1 MTIEEEVRAFAQK
14 YIPNGEEYLRSQR
27 VPPFKGTWADVF
39 AGRIAVDERV
49 QRYVLRDLR
58 EIWGNREPRGWTA
71 L

>member
-1 MTIEEEVRAFAQK
+1 MTIEQELRAFAEK
-14 YIPNGEEYLRSQR
+14 YIPDPGHYINTVR
-27 VPPFKGTWADVF
+27 VPPFNGTWADVF